1 VTRDGAIAGLLALLI
16 GAAVVA
22 VYAPVADFPFV
33 AWRDDTG
40 LLQNPVVRSGL
51 SADSLGWAF
60 TSTWGSSFG
69 PLAWASHMLDFTLY
83 GSDAG
88 GHHLT
93 SLLLHAL
100 NAMLLF
106 GALVSATGARLR
118 SAAVAAL
125 LAFHPIHVESVA
137 WVSERGGLL
146 CATFGF
152 AALWCHV
159 AHARR
164 GSPVAQ
170 RFALLFLA
178 LSLLAK
184 PMLVTLPLLFL
195 LFDRWPLR
203 RVGTAGSET
212 AARTSLARLAIEKWA
227 YLLLVAVAAAVTL
240 AAHVQAPAVV
250 GDAAPPLPARIANAA
265 VAGAVYLWKLAW
277 PANLAVF
284 HPYPISG
291 GGVGW
296 SALAVALALA
306 ALALIAAVALR
317 LRQPALRVGLLWY
330 AIALLPVLGI
340 VPIGPQAMADR
351 YAYVPAVGI
360 YLAVVFAVADLFA
373 LRSRARQIAGAALFC
388 ALMVSLALVSR
399 GQIQTW
405 RSSEALFRHATE
417 VTRDNAAMHF
427 RLAITLDGRGRIEE
441 ALEHYR
447 KTVEIRPDLGDAHY
461 RLANMLLSTDQLD
474 AADAHYREAIRA
486 GVEHASDALGLL
498 LVVKGDLP
506 AALEHYRE
514 AVRRHPESADARAI
528 LAHVLGLTGELSEA
542 LREYRAAADLAAEPS
557 RWSTEIETLERR
569 IRGQAPPP

>member
-125 LAFHPIHVESVA
+125 LALHPIHVESVA

-152 AALWCHV
+152 ASLWCHV
-159 AHARR
+159 VHVRR
-164 GSPVAQ
+164 DSPVAR

-184 PMLVTLPLLFL
+184 PMFVTLPLLFL
-195 LFDRWPLR
+195 ALDPWPLR
-203 RVGTAGSET
+203 RAGAAGSET
-212 AARTSLARLAIEKWA
+212 AGGASLARLAIEKWP
-227 YLLLVAVAAAVTL
+227 YLLLAAVAAGVTL
-240 AAHVQAPAVV
+240 AAHVQAPAVA
-250 GDAAPPLPARIANAA
+250 GDAATPLPARVANAA
-265 VAGAVYLWKLAW
+265 VSVALYLWKLAW
-277 PANLAVF
+277 PAKLAVF
-284 HPYPISG
+284 HPYPAAG
-291 GGVGW
+291 DGVGW
-296 SALAVALALA
+296 SALAVVVSLA
-306 ALALIAAVALR
+306 ALAVIAALALR
-317 LRQPALRVGLLWY
+317 LRQPALRAGLLWY
-330 AIALLPVLGI
+330 AIALLPMLGI

-360 YLAVVFAVADLFA
+360 YLALVFAVAELFA
-373 LRSRARQIAGAALFC
+373 RRSRARQIAGAALVC
-388 ALMVSLALVSR
+388 ALLVSLALVSR
-399 GQIQTW
+399 GQLQTW
-405 RSSEALFRHATE
+405 RSSEDLFRHATE

-427 RLAITLDGRGRIEE
+427 RLAITLEGRGRIEE

-447 KTVEIRPDLGDAHY
+447 KAVEIRPDLGDAHY
-461 RLANMLLSTDQLD
+461 RLANALLATNQLD
-474 AADAHYREAIRA
+474 AADVHYREALRA
-486 GVEHASDALGLL
+486 GVEYANDMIGLL

-506 AALEHYRE
+506 AALAHYRE
-514 AVRRHPESADARAI
+514 EVRRRPRLAEAHAM
-528 LAHVLGLTGELSEA
+528 LAHVLGLAGDLPEA

-557 RWSTEIETLERR
+557 RWLAEVEALERR
-569 IRGQAPPP
+569 IRGEAPPP